1 MNIGFWLKEGFF
13 HILDI
18 DGFDHILF
26 LTATLGFFLFQ
37 HWKKVIYKLS
47 IFTLGHTIS
56 LIWVGFNG
64 PLFSILWIEVL
75 ILLTIFFTGLIK
87 ILEVNEP
94 HKILNYGAILVFG
107 LIHGMGFAKQW
118 VSIFPFT
125 EIGVGSALFLFN
137 VGIELAQ
144 IICAMV
150 FLALNMFLFRLK
162 LKPSNI
168 SKFWGF
174 LALLTSMSLLF
185 QIFKIS

>member
-18 DGFDHILF
+18 EGFDHILF
-26 LTATLGFFLFQ
+26 LAATLGFFLFQ

-56 LIWVGFNG
+56 LIWVGLNG
-64 PLFSILWIEVL
+64 PLLSSQWVEVL
-75 ILLTIFFTGLIK
+75 ILLTIFLTGLVK
-87 ILEVNEP
+87 IIEVNEP
-94 HKILNYGAILVFG
+94 NKILDYSAILVFG

-125 EIGVGSALFLFN
+125 EIGVGSALFFFN

-144 IICAMV
+144 IICAFV
-150 FLALNMFLFRLK
+150 FLGLNMFLFRLK
-162 LKPSNI
+162 IKPSHI
-168 SKFWGF
+168 SSAWGLF
-174 LALLTSMSLLF
+174 ALLTSLSLLF